1 MFGLWAVARHTFRQ
15 CLRMKVA
22 GVFIV
27 LLAVALGAMPFIM
40 KGDGTLSGQIRT
52 FLSYAVSMTALLGSL
67 VTIFLTAGM
76 VTSDVRDKQIFSV
89 ATKPLARWRYIVG
102 RWLGVVLFDAVLL
115 GLAGGTIYGMAQ
127 YLRAGESPLE
137 SADARFED
145 RRKVENEVFAARRK
159 VSPDPLDVD
168 RAVEAEVYAM
178 KQDGRFD
185 DVMASYRSES
195 NGDERLART
204 RLLADL
210 HKRLSSSMQSVAPG
224 KSLEWK
230 FSGIH
235 VKGAEARGTGR
246 VVRVFSDAGLMV
258 LETDSSMIARMIYGG
273 PIRINNV
280 EGRVE
285 RLARRKVVV
294 RFGAEQMSYP
304 AIGSLT
310 AGKQVR
316 IVAPPTFQ
324 ISYKATPSAT
334 PPGKTLASIWEVQ
347 NPTSGAIYQLARND
361 PVRRQAT
368 LVVPADAV
376 DDEGRTVVSYVN
388 KPARSGFVT
397 SVTILQDDV
406 AILYR
411 VGGFEGN
418 FLRGVALIFIQLA
431 FLAALGV
438 MAGSFVSFP
447 VACLICFAMLP
458 FQMARG
464 FLIDAVRP
472 PTAVAERTVLDY
484 LVHYVVKAMNVLLP
498 DFGRTSPA
506 DAMVDGMNISWGF
519 LGSTVLWALVL
530 QTGILL
536 AVACLIFHKREL
548 ARVQV

>member
-1 MFGLWAVARHTFRQ
+1 MFGLRAVAKHTFRQ

-22 GVFIV
+22 GLFIV
-27 LLAVALGAMPFIM
+27 LLTVVLAAMPFIM

-52 FLSYAVSMTALLGSL
+52 FLSYATSMAALLLSL
-67 VTIFLTAGM
+67 VTIFLTAG
-76 VTSDVRDKQIFSV
+76 VITSDVRDKQIFSV
-89 ATKPLARWRYIVG
+89 ATKPLARWQYIVG
-102 RWLGVVLFDAVLL
+102 RWLGVVLLDAVLL
-115 GLAGGTIYGMAQ
+115 GLAAGTIYGLAQ
-127 YLRAGESPLE
+127 YLRAGQSPLK
-137 SADARFED
+137 SAAGRFED
-145 RRKVENEVFAARRK
+145 RRRVENEVFAARRK
-159 VSPDPLDVD
+159 VSPDPVDVD
-168 RAVEAEVYAM
+168 RAVEAELRAM

-195 NGDERLART
+195 NGDEQLAQS
-204 RLLADL
+204 RLLTDL

-224 KSLEWK
+224 RTMTWR

-246 VVRVFSDAGLMV
+246 VAGIFPDGGLIV
-258 LETDSSMIARMIYGG
+258 LETDSSMIGKMIYGG
-273 PIRINNV
+273 PVRINNV

-285 RLARRKVVV
+285 RLDPRRLAV
-294 RFGAEQMSYP
+294 RFTAERMSYP
-304 AIGSLT
+304 AIASLKV
-310 AGKQVR
+310 ASQVR

-334 PPGKTLASIWEVQ
+334 PPGRMLASIWIVQ
-347 NPTSGAIYQLARND
+347 NPTSGAMYRLARND
-361 PVRRQAT
+361 PVRRQVT
-368 LVVPADAV
+368 LVVPADVV
-376 DDEGRTVVSYVN
+376 DDEGRTTVSYVN
-388 KPARSGFVT
+388 MPARSGFVT
-397 SVTILQDDV
+397 SVTILQEDV
-406 AILYR
+406 AVLYK

-418 FLRGVALIFIQLA
+418 FLRGIALIFIQLA
-431 FLAALGV
+431 FLAGLGV

-472 PTAVAERTVLDY
+472 PTAVAQRTVLDY

-506 DAMVDGMNISWGF
+506 EALVDGMNISWGF
-519 LGSTVLWALVL
+519 LGGATLWTLVL
-530 QTGILL
+530 QTGVLL